1 MIFPSKRRSTKFN
14 FSLACKGPEEKKF
27 TSVII
32 IIGIITAVMMMIT
45 CPRRRGG
52 EVDWGEG
59 GVRGETREGE
69 DQQSHHLNM
78 VMMMMMI

>member
-1 MIFPSKRRSTKFN
+1 MIFPSKSRSTKFN
-14 FSLACKGPEEKKF
+14 FSLACKGPEGKKF

-69 DQQSHHLNM
+69 DQQSHHLNK
-78 VMMMMMI
+78 VMMMMTI